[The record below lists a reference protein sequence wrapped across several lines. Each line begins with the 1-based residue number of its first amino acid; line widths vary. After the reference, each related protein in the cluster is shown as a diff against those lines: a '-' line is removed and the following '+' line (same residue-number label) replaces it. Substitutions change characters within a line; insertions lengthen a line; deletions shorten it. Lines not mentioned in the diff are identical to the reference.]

1 MARRRPSPTP
11 SPAPPS
17 RLPPGATPG
26 PRLPDAPGLIL
37 VVDTREQRALDFTG
51 VCPFVVK
58 GLKTG
63 DYSLLNH
70 EHEITLERKS
80 LSDLHS
86 TVISDRP
93 RFVRELERMRAYSF
107 AAIIVEGTMRD
118 VLSYLP
124 PPRAAAHFTPA
135 QLAAHPKTIINSLVS
150 WSIEYGVRVFFAD
163 TDRNV
168 CRALVLSL
176 AKRVWRKHHPMN
188 ASEIVAEIDAGAS
201 PSPSPSSSEAPAA

>member
-1 MARRRPSPTP
+1 M
-11 SPAPPS
+11 
-17 RLPPGATPG
+17 
-26 PRLPDAPGLIL
+26 
-37 VVDTREQRALDFTG
+37 VDTREQRALDFTG

-70 EHEITLERKS
+70 EHEIAIERKS

-93 RFVRELERMRAYSF
+93 RFIRELERMRAYSF
-107 AAIIVEGTMRD
+107 AAIIIEGTLRD
-118 VLSYLP
+118 VLDYLP
-124 PPRAAAHFTPA
+124 PPKAAAHFTPA
-135 QLAAHPKTIINSLVS
+135 QLAAHPKTIVNSLVS

-176 AKRVWRKHHPMN
+176 AKRVWRKHHPLK
-188 ASEIVAEIDAGAS
+188 ASEIVADVPSSSS
-201 PSPSPSSSEAPAA
+201 PSPSPSPSGSEAPAA